1 MHFKAAFACLA
12 LCLAATSAAALLPP
26 SPARLLPWLP
36 FGRRSP
42 AGSLHSEA
50 AEAHRVHELPGW
62 GKLTTRLYSGE
73 VPISKDKAMFYA
85 LVEAEGCCHADDAPV
100 VLWLTG
106 WVVSVMPA
114 GVACRWH
121 ECTLGPAAVRR
132 DCIFPA
138 LSPSPAHSL
147 PALLRRCLH
156 MSPHLLQRPRL
167 LLSGH
172 RLHWGAWALL
182 PPPRLNMQADGKPVQ
197 ASSPKGLPL
206 LGSLSGAVGGSVKRR
221 AQMRLGD
228 AVAAW
233 WTAAG

>member
-1 MHFKAAFACLA
+1 MHFKAALACLA

-106 WVVSVMPA
+106 CGHTIGLSVHNKPA
-114 GVACRWH
+114 IVRYESRLRELVYRGA
-121 ECTLGPAAVRR
+121 PAT
-132 DCIFPA
+132 FQHTPA
-138 LSPSPAHSL
+138 LTAHYYRAHWSLAHL
-147 PALLRRCLH
+147 PADGPSSSHRCSGPGCSSVGTAFIGEHGPFFPHPGSTSKLMENPYRRAGLRLC
-156 MSPHLLQRPRL
+156 
-167 LLSGH
+167 LLSS
-172 RLHWGAWALL
+172 R
-182 PPPRLNMQADGKPVQ
+182 
-197 ASSPKGLPL
+197 
-206 LGSLSGAVGGSVKRR
+206 AVCMGRGG
-221 AQMRLGD
+221 
-228 AVAAW
+228 
-233 WTAAG
+233 